1 MKTSHLIALSAL
13 SLAVLAGCSSVPPS
27 NAQLEQARSAYRTVQ
42 ADPRAQSH
50 ASSDMKLASD
60 AINQANAAWGR
71 EEDDAQINHLAYL
84 ASQRV
89 AIVRETI
96 DMKTA
101 EDRAASASADRTQ
114 VQLQARTQ
122 EASAAQ
128 RSDNAA
134 QQAAASAERETAAAL
149 RDAAAAQS
157 SAAAAQSTAVAAQ
170 NTAAEAQ
177 RRTEAARSESAQ
189 AQQQTQLALER
200 NRQLEVRLQELNAQQ
215 TPRGLVITLSDVLFD
230 VNRSVLKPGGLRK
243 VEMLVAVLQEFPQRN
258 VLVEGFTDSTGTD
271 SYNLVLSGQRA
282 DAVRTVLLRQGIDS
296 ARVTARGYGEAS
308 PVSSNATAAGRQMN
322 RRVEI
327 VLSDDNGRMLA
338 R

>member
-128 RSDNAA
+128 RSANAA

-157 SAAAAQSTAVAAQ
+157 SAAAAQSTA
-170 NTAAEAQ
+170 AEAQ
-177 RRTEAARSESAQ
+177 RRTEAARNESAQ

-200 NRQLEVRLQELNAQQ
+200 NRQLEARLQELNAQQ

-230 VNRSVLKPGGLRK
+230 VNRAVLKPGGLRK

-258 VLVEGFTDSTGTD
+258 VLVEGFTDSTGAD
-271 SYNLVLSGQRA
+271 SHNLVLSGQRA

-308 PVSSNATAAGRQMN
+308 PVSDNATATGRQMN

-327 VLSDDNGRMLA
+327 VLSDDSGRMLA